1 MSISATLPN
10 LVLRDINLLAEQG
23 QTIALVGE
31 TGTGKSTMVNLIPRF
46 YDVTSGKVLIDG
58 FDTSEVTLAS
68 LRRQIGFVQ
77 QDTFLF
83 SGTVADNIRF
93 GRLDATDAEVEEA
106 AKAVSVHDFILALP
120 DGYKTKLG
128 ERGTGLSQGQR
139 QLIAFGRTVLADAR
153 ILILDEATSN
163 IDTYTEGLI
172 QNALKRLLKGR
183 TSFIIAHRLSTVRD
197 ADLVLVVDKG
207 QIVERGTHDELLALG
222 GRYAEL
228 YQRQFP

>member
-1 MSISATLPN
+1 
-10 LVLRDINLLAEQG
+10 
-23 QTIALVGE
+23 
-31 TGTGKSTMVNLIPRF
+31 MVNLIPRF

-58 FDTSEVTLAS
+58 FDTSDVTLAS

-83 SGTVADNIRF
+83 SGTVADNIRY
-93 GRLDATDAEVEEA
+93 GRLDATDAEVEDA
-106 AKAVSVHDFILALP
+106 AKTVSVHDFILSLP
-120 DGYKTKLG
+120 EGYKTKLG

-139 QLIAFGRTVLADAR
+139 QLIAFARTVLADAR

-163 IDTYTEGLI
+163 IDTYTESLI
-172 QNALKRLLKGR
+172 QNALKKLLKGR

>member
-1 MSISATLPN
+1 M
-10 LVLRDINLLAEQG
+10 LRDINLVAEPG

-31 TGTGKSTMVNLIPRF
+31 TGAGKSTMVNLIPRF
-46 YDVTSGKVLIDG
+46 YDITSGKILIDG
-58 FDTSEVTLAS
+58 YDTSDVTLAS

-83 SGTVADNIRF
+83 SGTVADNIRY

-106 AKAVSVHDFILALP
+106 AKAVSVHDFILSLP

-139 QLIAFGRTVLADAR
+139 QLIAFARTVLADAR

-163 IDTYTEGLI
+163 IDTYTESLI
-172 QNALKRLLKGR
+172 QNALNRLLKDR

-197 ADLVLVVDKG
+197 AGLVLVVDKG
-207 QIVERGTHDELLALG
+207 QIVERGNHDELLALG
-222 GRYAEL
+222 GRYSEL
-228 YQRQFP
+228 YKRQFP

>member
-1 MSISATLPN
+1 M
-10 LVLRDINLLAEQG
+10 
-23 QTIALVGE
+23 
-31 TGTGKSTMVNLIPRF
+31 
-46 YDVTSGKVLIDG
+46 IDG
-58 FDTSEVTLAS
+58 SDTSEVTLAS

-77 QDTFLF
+77 QDTYLF
-83 SGTVADNIRF
+83 SGTVADNIRY

-120 DGYKTKLG
+120 EGYKTRLG

-139 QLIAFGRTVLADAR
+139 QLIAFARTVLADAR

-183 TSFIIAHRLSTVRD
+183 TSFIIAHRLSTIRD

-228 YQRQFP
+228 YKRQFP